1 MPTSFDKTF
10 GQQEVNKHVVH
21 YSFWDTSGNNDM
33 KLVFSEQNQFQL
45 GETQDIKRREAE
57 LNLRGISD
65 TSFRIAFLLLLP
77 YHQVLKLHFFRQG
90 IFTSYYK

>member
-45 GETQDIKRREAE
+45 GETQDIKRRGGVKSTR
-57 LNLRGISD
+57 NI
-65 TSFRIAFLLLLP
+65 
-77 YHQVLKLHFFRQG
+77 
-90 IFTSYYK
+90 